1 MPIRKFSSIIALL
14 GCLFGQTTGKI
25 SGTVTDKITSES
37 LPGTNIYLEQTSY
50 GTASD
55 VNGRFTIINIPP
67 GKYTL
72 KVDMIGYKS
81 VRLEAVNVSVNR
93 TLSLDIEMDQTVLE
107 GEVVT
112 VEVARVAQ
120 KKDQTG
126 TIKNISGDEIN
137 ALPVESIGSVINM
150 QAGVVNGHFRGG
162 RNTEVTYMIDGVQ
175 VDETFGGSSAAVEIQ
190 PEAVQDLEVI
200 TGTFN
205 AEYGRA
211 MSGVVNVVT
220 RNGGPKFE
228 GFASAGLSFFQTA
241 NTDIFIGLSP
251 ELNRGQDFK
260 FSLGGPLLGDKITF
274 FTNVRVQDNRG
285 HLNGYRIFSVVDM
298 SNFYSDNPSEWIS
311 SKSGDSSYVPM
322 NTGENLSALFKLSFN
337 LFDGIRF
344 SLLHSK
350 SDDSWFGYDH
360 GFKYNPDGRAGS
372 YKETN
377 YTSFQLNHMISPKLF
392 YELKVS
398 YLDNYTGNYLFKDPF
413 DPD

>member
-1 MPIRKFSSIIALL
+1 MPIKKLSIIIPLL
-14 GCLFGQTTGKI
+14 GYLFGQTTGKI
-25 SGTVTDKITSES
+25 SGSITDKITSES
-37 LPGTNIYLEQTSY
+37 LPGTNIYLEQTPY

-55 VNGRFTIINIPP
+55 RDGRFSIFNIPP
-67 GKYTL
+67 GNYTL

-81 VRLEAVNVSVNR
+81 IRLEAVKISVNR
-93 TLSLDIEMDQTVLE
+93 TLSLDIEMEQTVIE

-137 ALPVESIGSVINM
+137 ALAVESVGSVINM

-220 RNGGPKFE
+220 RDGGPKFE
-228 GFASAGLSFFQTA
+228 GFASTGLSFFQTA
-241 NTDIFIGLSP
+241 KIF
-251 ELNRGQDFK
+251 
-260 FSLGGPLLGDKITF
+260 LLD
-274 FTNVRVQDNRG
+274 
-285 HLNGYRIFSVVDM
+285 
-298 SNFYSDNPSEWIS
+298 
-311 SKSGDSSYVPM
+311 
-322 NTGENLSALFKLSFN
+322 
-337 LFDGIRF
+337 
-344 SLLHSK
+344 
-350 SDDSWFGYDH
+350 
-360 GFKYNPDGRAGS
+360 
-372 YKETN
+372 
-377 YTSFQLNHMISPKLF
+377 
-392 YELKVS
+392 
-398 YLDNYTGNYLFKDPF
+398 YLQI
-413 DPD
+413 